1 MKNPKSR
8 REFLFSSFSNNTK
21 SISELASSS
30 PDDDAKKEK
39 IKLLSP
45 DGKLVEVNS
54 QILDQCKRTSKA
66 RNKEILKWISD
77 AKDSSSDHQAKPIK

>member
-8 REFLFSSFSNNTK
+8 REFLFNSFSSDTK
-21 SISELASSS
+21 LNSKLGSSS

-45 DGKLVEVNS
+45 DGKLVEVSS

-66 RNKEILKWISD
+66 RNKDIFKWISET
-77 AKDSSSDHQAKPIK
+77 KDNSGDH